1 MKEPGKDR
9 MQLFQAVVFV
19 LLGIW
24 CCFILKPGFSS
35 GANDFYV
42 PVFLV
47 FAMVRMAAFVLL
59 DATCKNHDLSSLDN
73 RNALFKTASAIAFRV
88 FVIITGVMVVFPP
101 QIGLALPAILHTGCT
116 MAGLVADF
124 FLVRQS
130 CDELK

>member
-59 DATCKNHDLSSLDN
+59 DATCKNHDLSALDN
-73 RNALFKTASAIAFRV
+73 RDALFKAASAIVFRV
-88 FVIITGVMVVFPP
+88 FVIIAGIMVVFPP
-101 QIGLALPAILHTGCT
+101 RVGLAWSAILHIGCS

-124 FLVRQS
+124 YLVRKS
-130 CDELK
+130 